1 MRGPMPCAPSS
12 KHKGVGVGRTVH
24 LAVRHRVHEKG
35 EVLHDEPSQRAGDE
49 EAAPRVAP
57 ASTMR
62 SGPARGSPRRS
73 RTGSTEPEARAGP
86 TDKAALVV
94 QSHEAAALTHI
105 KWKMSICGMSIVTP
119 AMAQPK
125 CE

>member
-1 MRGPMPCAPSS
+1 M
-12 KHKGVGVGRTVH
+12 
-24 LAVRHRVHEKG
+24 RHRVHEKG

-62 SGPARGSPRRS
+62 SGFRAGTRQPEAEGA
-73 RTGSTEPEARAGP
+73 EPEARAGP

-94 QSHEAAALTHI
+94 QSHEAAAPTHI